1 MPAYIV
7 MGAQWGDEGKGK
19 IVDVLAVKMDYVIR
33 FQGGANA
40 GHTVIHGDKKYVT
53 HLIPS
58 GVISGKSINIIGNG
72 CVVNPRTLNEEID
85 YLSGLGISVNPEKF
99 IISSAAHMVLPIH
112 VYL

>member
-19 IVDVLAVKMDYVIR
+19 IVDVLAEKMDFVVR

-40 GHTVIHGDKKYVT
+40 GHTVIHGDTKYVT

-58 GVISGKSINIIGNG
+58 GVISGNSINIIGNG
-72 CVVNPRTLNEEID
+72 CVVNPTTLYEEMET
-85 YLSGLGISVNPEKF
+85 LRSRV
-99 IISSAAHMVLPIH
+99 
-112 VYL
+112 